1 MPKKRRRGHGEG
13 SVFQRAD
20 GRWVARV
27 STGYAKGKRLRRDY
41 YAGTQQEALRKLA
54 QARRTLD
61 DGLPLPDER
70 QRVGQFLESWLEDVA
85 RRTVRA
91 STYIRYRQL
100 LVIHVMP
107 EIGRHPLKAVTP
119 QLLQSLYARREEEVS
134 PRTVGHVHRLLHRA
148 LSDAVAWGLIVRN
161 PCALVKPPRV
171 PAVEMRHLS
180 VAEAQAF
187 LEAARGDPLEAFYV
201 LAVTAGL
208 RLGELS
214 GLHWDDMDLGAG
226 TLQVRRSARRI
237 GGKWSEL
244 EPKSKASR
252 RLVQLSGVAV
262 EKLAAHRSAQVVR
275 SLQNLVFTSPGGGYL
290 DPSWL
295 MKRSFRPLL
304 ARAGL
309 PRIRFH
315 DLRHTAAS
323 LLLAKGVHP
332 KVVQEILGHS
342 GFAITMDT
350 YSHIAPH
357 LQREAADIM
366 DALFRR

>member
-1 MPKKRRRGHGEG
+1 MTKRRRGHGEG

-27 STGYAKGKRLRRDY
+27 SVGYAKGKRQRRDY

-70 QRVGQFLESWLEDVA
+70 QRVRQFLESWLEDVA
-85 RRTVRA
+85 RRTVRP
-91 STYIRYRQL
+91 STYVRYRQL

-119 QLLQSLYARREEEVS
+119 QLLQSLYARKEEEVS

-148 LSDAVAWGLIVRN
+148 FADAVAWGLMVRN
-161 PCALVKPPRV
+161 PCGLVKPPRV
-171 PAVEMRHLS
+171 PATEMQSLT
-180 VAEAQAF
+180 ADQAQA
-187 LEAARGDPLEAFYV
+187 LMEAARGDPLEAFYL

-208 RLGELS
+208 RLGELT
-214 GLHWDDMDLGAG
+214 GLHWDDIDLGDG
-226 TLQVRRSARRI
+226 TLQVRRTARRI
-237 GGKWSEL
+237 GGKWSEW

-252 RLVQLSGVAV
+252 RRVQLSGVAIAA
-262 EKLAAHRSAQVVR
+262 LGAHREGQVVR
-275 SLQNLVFTSPGGGYL
+275 SLQNLVFTSPGGGHV

-323 LLLAKGVHP
+323 LLLVKGVHP

-350 YSHIAPH
+350 YSHVAPH
-357 LQREAADIM
+357 LQQEAADIM